1 MHVIMPPMPV
11 LVVELIRAVNWMNGS
26 GIVFN
31 VNLII
36 LTGTK
41 VFMRVQGVEDVIADV
56 QGISI

>member
-1 MHVIMPPMPV
+1 MHVIMQPMPV
-11 LVVELIRAVNWMNGS
+11 LVVELIRAVNWMNDS

-36 LTGTK
+36 LMGTK

-56 QGISI
+56 QGRSI